1 MECDICREQFD
12 AEKHVP
18 KVLSSCGH
26 TFCELCL
33 MRLWSHGIIVCPECR
48 IASRIQNVKDMPQ
61 TNYALMKIHVQI
73 DENKNAKTLI
83 EKYQHYDVGK
93 ISRVRE
99 EILRPDGQTLKLY
112 AIYDDMELIYEEE
125 GKSSNQMSMRKY
137 SFCPDSMIPSLIA
150 NEDSRRMLFLL
161 RKFTCCR
168 HRHSCAESF
177 IRKLYRNAGMYCLF
191 RFPIAAVM
199 GRVLKGDSYASSES
213 EGAEISWLVSF
224 ILESSLILLGT
235 AIGSWSC
242 YYNYLFEE
250 LV

>member
-1 MECDICREQFD
+1 
-12 AEKHVP
+12 
-18 KVLSSCGH
+18 
-26 TFCELCL
+26 
-33 MRLWSHGIIVCPECR
+33 
-48 IASRIQNVKDMPQ
+48 
-61 TNYALMKIHVQI
+61 
-73 DENKNAKTLI
+73 
-83 EKYQHYDVGK
+83 VGK